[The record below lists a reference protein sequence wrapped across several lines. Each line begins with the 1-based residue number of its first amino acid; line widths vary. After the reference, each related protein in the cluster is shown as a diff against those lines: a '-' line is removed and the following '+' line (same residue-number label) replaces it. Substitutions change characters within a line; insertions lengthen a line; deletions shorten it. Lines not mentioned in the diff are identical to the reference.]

1 MGAFSSCGSPI
12 TAISGG
18 LTWVDTFQKLGYRNL
33 KPKVDSVKVRNDS
46 GILSVSLSGVGLEIT
61 VGNGVRATVTTG
73 VFVGSGA
80 GVAVGSGTTVLVG
93 SAVGDG

>member
-1 MGAFSSCGSPI
+1 MGAFSSFGSPI

-18 LTWVDTFQKLGYRNL
+18 LTWVDTFQAGGYRNW

-46 GILSVSLSGVGLEIT
+46 GISVVSISGVGLEIT
-61 VGNGVRATVTTG
+61 GGFGVGATVTTG
-73 VFVGSGA
+73 VFVGFGV

-93 SAVGDG
+93 STVGES

>member
-18 LTWVDTFQKLGYRNL
+18 LTCVDTFQKRGYRNW
-33 KPKVDSVKVRNDS
+33 KPNVDSVKVRNDS
-46 GILSVSLSGVGLEIT
+46 GILGVSLSGVGLEIT
-61 VGNGVRATVTTG
+61 VSNEVGVTVTTG
-73 VFVGSGA
+73 VFVGSGT

-93 SAVGDG
+93 STFGEG